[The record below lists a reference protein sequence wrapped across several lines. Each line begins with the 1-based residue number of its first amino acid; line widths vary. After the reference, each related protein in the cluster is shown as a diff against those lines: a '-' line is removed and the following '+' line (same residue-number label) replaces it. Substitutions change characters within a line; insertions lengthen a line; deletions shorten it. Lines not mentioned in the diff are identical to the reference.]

1 VCAPLLSKEDG
12 GGTFANCLGATK
24 MLRHC
29 AFAFAV
35 ISVIGCG
42 RPVVDTITHQFNLDE
57 EPSGAIG
64 VIELRENAQDGESV
78 VVVGSVG
85 GGINPWVKGR
95 AAFVLVDACA
105 SMECSGACCDEGCN
119 CKASELTDSIVVV
132 KFVGQ
137 DGKVIARDARDLL
150 GLQLLDT
157 VVVHGKA
164 KRDKAGN
171 VAMVAD
177 GLYIRR

>member
-1 VCAPLLSKEDG
+1 MSHHFS
-12 GGTFANCLGATK
+12 FALVFIG
-24 MLRHC
+24 L
-29 AFAFAV
+29 V
-35 ISVIGCG
+35 GCG
-42 RPVVDTITHQFNLDE
+42 HGVSDNLSAAGNPAGRQFKLDE

-64 VIELRENAQDGESV
+64 VIELREHVKDGESV

-105 SMECSGACCDEGCN
+105 SMECDESCCAEGCN
-119 CKASELTDSIVVV
+119 CQASELTDSAVVV
-132 KFVGQ
+132 KFVDGT
-137 DGKVIARDARDLL
+137 GKVIAHDAQELF